1 MKKYFF
7 AFALLISFAQLKAQL
22 PAPLPVDELLESAF
36 KDAVSQNK
44 NVFVIFHASWCVWC
58 HKMDTSMNDQSC
70 KKFFDDNYVI
80 RHVVVDESE
89 NKKNLENPGG
99 QQLLEKY
106 NGRDSGI
113 PYWLVFDKTGK
124 LISDSKIR
132 KPGEGPEL
140 GQNTGCPASAEE
152 VEFFISVLKKT
163 SRLNET
169 QLEIIRK
176 RFRKNDID

>member
-1 MKKYFF
+1 
-7 AFALLISFAQLKAQL
+7 
-22 PAPLPVDELLESAF
+22 
-36 KDAVSQNK
+36 
-44 NVFVIFHASWCVWC
+44 
-58 HKMDTSMNDQSC
+58 MNDQSC

-89 NKKNLENPGG
+89 NKKKLENPGG

-152 VEFFISVLKKT
+152 VEFFIGVLKKT
-163 SRLNET
+163 SRLNES

-176 RFRKNDID
+176 RFRKNDMD